1 MKSTK
6 RLRFMSLA
14 WIEGLSFNPAN
25 PKGIHLKKLGRDAIL
40 ITLAP
45 QAPEDDPFGHRRGLE
60 CKVRRSY
67 EVTSNL
73 HHFVDKLN
81 ARVLVPY
88 PGVNLKLPHVGRRG
102 ELIAAD
108 GTLTDG
114 YRFPWQHYPEDL
126 QAICQ
131 RALKELQQDTT
142 RLIKLL
148 MWFFNTSHAHE
159 PVQHASLYCNTRGKT
174 YYAIGQNHSS
184 GGDWRNDL
192 VWNATNSE
200 GFSSVWKSRS
210 DESLA
215 HELFRE
221 AGSLI
226 HSAPRSALLMLA
238 TALEAGVKTYI
249 SEREPITQWLLTE
262 TQSPPI
268 LKVLRDFIPTL
279 TPAISASLDSW
290 SALRSLFGRLT
301 KLIEARNRLTHRGT
315 WDLELESLIEFR
327 EDVSDILY
335 ILDYLRGA
343 EWARNNIR
351 AATCQALNWPKPVTT
366 QTQLRATV
374 TVVTE

>member
-1 MKSTK
+1 MA
-6 RLRFMSLA
+6 LA
-14 WIEGLSFNPAN
+14 WIDGLSFNPAN
-25 PKGIHLKKLGRDAIL
+25 PKGIHLKKLGRTAIS

-45 QAPEDDPFGHRRGLE
+45 KAPEDDPFGHRSGLE
-60 CKVRRSY
+60 CKVKRSY
-67 EVTSNL
+67 EVSSNL
-73 HHFVDKLN
+73 YDFVDKLN
-81 ARVLVPY
+81 ARVFVPY

-108 GTLTDG
+108 GSLRDG
-114 YRFPWQHYPEDL
+114 YYLAWQHYPEDL
-126 QAICQ
+126 KTICQ
-131 RALKELQQDTT
+131 RARDELRKDTM
-142 RLIKLL
+142 RLTKLL
-148 MWFFNTSHAHE
+148 MWFFNTTHVHD
-159 PVQHASLYCNTRGKT
+159 PVQYVSLYCNTRGKN

-192 VWNATNSE
+192 VWNAANSE
-200 GFSSVWKSRS
+200 GFNSVWKSNS

-279 TPAISASLDSW
+279 APQISASLENW
-290 SALRSLFGRLT
+290 LGLRPLLGRLT
-301 KLIEARNRLTHRGT
+301 QLVEARNRLTHRGT
-315 WDLELESLIEFR
+315 WDVELESLIKFR
-327 EDVSDILY
+327 EDVSDMLY

-343 EWARNNIR
+343 KWARNNIR
-351 AATCQALNWPKPVTT
+351 AETCQALNWPNPITT
-366 QTQLRATV
+366 QTQLRASV
-374 TVVTE
+374 TISTE